1 MSAPVN
7 KKAIAGATR
16 RDVVIG
22 ASLVGG
28 ALVVGACSPGDIL
41 SIGAKED
48 FGAFGP
54 FIRIAP
60 DGVVAAQ
67 AAAALEGLN
76 LELAVTH
83 TTGRSGQV

>member
-1 MSAPVN
+1 MTVAKHPVLNEIKAKMRAAGVWLALMSGSGPTV
-7 KKAIAGATR
+7 
-16 RDVVIG
+16 
-22 ASLVGG
+22 
-28 ALVVGACSPGDIL
+28 
-41 SIGAKED
+41 
-48 FGAFGP
+48 FG
-54 FIRIAP
+54 IAP